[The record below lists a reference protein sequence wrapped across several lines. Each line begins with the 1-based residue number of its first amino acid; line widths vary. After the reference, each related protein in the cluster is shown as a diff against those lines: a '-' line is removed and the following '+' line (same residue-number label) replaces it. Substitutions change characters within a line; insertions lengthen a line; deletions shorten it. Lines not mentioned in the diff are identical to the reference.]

1 MGHDITLT
9 LRLVFGILSSF
20 FLNSCGDT
28 IFDYEYTYSFTYD
41 NQTEYPI
48 EIRNWFNDV
57 EYLYTLSPS
66 DQINFKDISP
76 SIGGDGSC
84 YINDAEVERNDS
96 IGCTSFPI
104 FADSVKVT
112 FDGSRTYW
120 LSRRDDVE
128 VNILKQTNYD
138 STKEGKSDFYYYSF
152 TNDDYQ
158 YSD

>member
-1 MGHDITLT
+1 MEHGITST
-9 LRLVFGILSSF
+9 LRLVFGILSSV

-28 IFDYEYTYSFTYD
+28 QISYVYTISFTYD

-48 EIRNWFNDV
+48 EIRNWFNDI

-66 DQINFKDISP
+66 DQINFKAILPTSA
-76 SIGGDGSC
+76 SGSC
-84 YINDAEVERNDS
+84 YINDTEVEKYGS
-96 IGCTSFPI
+96 IGSTRFPI

-112 FDGSRTYW
+112 FDGFRTYW
-120 LSRRDDVE
+120 LLRRDDVE

-138 STKEGKSDFYYYSF
+138 STKEGTSSYYYYAF